1 MSDIKNLDILL
12 PKSFDTSIDKLQND
26 LNKNNVEG
34 QSFSDILKTALSGV
48 NNAQHEAKAAVE
60 MALNGESA
68 DIHDTMIALQKADTS
83 LKMMLEVRNKL
94 LEAYQEVIK
103 TQL

>member
-1 MSDIKNLDILL
+1 MSDIKKLDILL
-12 PKSFDTSIDKLQND
+12 PNSLETSFGTGSGQNT
-26 LNKNNVEG
+26 VEG
-34 QSFSDILKTALSGV
+34 ESFSDILKTALSGV
-48 NNAQHEAKAAVE
+48 DDAQHEAKNAVE
-60 MALNGESA
+60 MALNGGSA

-103 TQL
+103 TQI

>member
-1 MSDIKNLDILL
+1 MSDIKKLDILL
-12 PKSFDTSIDKLQND
+12 PNSLETSFGTGSGQSK
-26 LNKNNVEG
+26 VEG
-34 QSFSDILKTALSGV
+34 ESFSDILKTALSGV
-48 NNAQHEAKAAVE
+48 NDAQSEAKNAVE
-60 MALNGESA
+60 MALNGGST

-103 TQL
+103 TQI

>member
-1 MSDIKNLDILL
+1 MSDIKKLDILL
-12 PKSFDTSIDKLQND
+12 PNSLETSLGTPSSQSSP
-26 LNKNNVEG
+26 EG
-34 QSFSDILKTALSGV
+34 ESFSDILKTAISGV
-48 NNAQHEAKAAVE
+48 DNAQHEAKSAVE
-60 MALNGESA
+60 MALNGEST

-103 TQL
+103 TQI